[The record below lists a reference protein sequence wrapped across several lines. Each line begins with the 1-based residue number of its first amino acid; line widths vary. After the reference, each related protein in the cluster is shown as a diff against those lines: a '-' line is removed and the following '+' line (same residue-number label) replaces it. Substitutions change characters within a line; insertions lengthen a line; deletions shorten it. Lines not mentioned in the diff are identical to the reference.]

1 MAVRYD
7 RDEAKKR
14 ILSTCVKLFI
24 EKGYARTTSAEIL
37 KGADVSPGTFHNIYR
52 TKSGVLT
59 ELTEFMFDNQFGISR
74 KIVGSDADPVLL
86 YCVETSVQLTLAEL
100 NENLRQIYVEAYTN
114 PDVLDI
120 INKKMSGTICGIFG
134 KYLPEYGSGDF
145 YELEIGT
152 SAFMRGF
159 MLYPC
164 NVYFT
169 LERKLSRFLGMS
181 LSVFRVPEEEA
192 ERAIGYIASLDIR
205 KIADDVMQ
213 YLFSALEMKF
223 DFRLGQ

>member
-1 MAVRYD
+1 MSNRAD
-7 RDEAKKR
+7 REGTKNR

-37 KGADVSPGTFHNIYR
+37 KGADVTPSTFYNIYR

-59 ELTEFMFDNQFGISR
+59 ELTEFMFDNQFGIAR
-74 KIVGSDADPVLL
+74 KIVGNDADPVLM
-86 YCVETSVQLTLAEL
+86 YCVETSIQLTLAEL

-114 PDVLDI
+114 QNVLDI
-120 INKKMSGTICGIFG
+120 INEKMADAVAATFG
-134 KYLPEYGSGDF
+134 RYLPGYTLTDF

-159 MLYPC
+159 MSYPC
-164 NVYFT
+164 SVYFT
-169 LERKLSRFLGMS
+169 LEKKLSRFIEMS
-181 LSVFRVPEEEA
+181 LAVFRVPEDEA
-192 ERAIGYIASLDIR
+192 ERAVRYIASLDIR

-223 DFRLGQ
+223 DFRLGE

>member
-1 MAVRYD
+1 MASRYEKEGS
-7 RDEAKKR
+7 RKR

-37 KGADVSPGTFHNIYR
+37 KGADVTPSTFYNIYR

-59 ELTEFMFDNQFGISR
+59 ELTEFMFDNQFGIAR
-74 KIVGSDADPVLL
+74 RIVGNDADPVLM

-120 INKKMSGTICGIFG
+120 INKKMSGAIGEIFG
-134 KYLPEYGSGDF
+134 KYLPDCEPIDF
-145 YELEIGT
+145 YEIEIGT

-159 MLYPC
+159 MSYPC
-164 NVYFT
+164 DMYFT
-169 LERKLSRFLGMS
+169 LEKELYRFLDMS
-181 LSVFRVPEEEA
+181 LSVFHVPEDEA
-192 ERAIGYIASLDIR
+192 RRAVGYIASLDIR
-205 KIADDVMQ
+205 NVANDVMQ

-223 DFRLGQ
+223 DFRLGE